1 MMSVLTR
8 LLMCGF
14 TMIRG
19 VAVIPAAAL
28 AVGFVGCA
36 PKQVTMDTLPCANEV
51 HADPSAARLKFAKQA
66 QGAPDDIMPQLCIA
80 YAAIAQHRYSE
91 AIEATTR
98 ALAIEKG
105 NAVALRMR
113 AFARYRLGAFSA
125 AIEDAERSLRSAT
138 DGEAYEIIGKCHLR
152 QGDARAAIEDFRVWA
167 NLSGLVEARCWMGA
181 AQWTAGDRA
190 GGLKTWEAAE
200 LAAPKDPEPFIWKAG
215 FLFRGGDRAAALD
228 AAMRAVELEP
238 SSPQALGTLARVQAW
253 SGDSAAA
260 AATTQRL
267 AVIDP
272 FAAKQLKQSLQ
283 SQPTTELETSGG

>member
-1 MMSVLTR
+1 MSTLRRLQKHPRTALCFGVMIVLAS
-8 LLMCGF
+8 
-14 TMIRG
+14 I
-19 VAVIPAAAL
+19 AAS
-28 AVGFVGCA
+28 GVGCA
-36 PKQVTMDTLPCANEV
+36 PKQVTMSTLPCADEV
-51 HADPSAARLKFAKQA
+51 HANPSAARAKFAEQA
-66 QGAPDDIMPQLCIA
+66 SQSPDDIMPQLCVA

-91 AIEATTR
+91 AVEAATR

-113 AFARYRLGAFSA
+113 AFARYRLGAFNA

-215 FLFRGGDRAAALD
+215 FLFRGGDRDAALE
-228 AAMRAVELEP
+228 AAQRAVAIAP
-238 SSPQALGTLARVQAW
+238 TSPQSLGTLARVQSW
-253 SGDSAAA
+253 SGNASGAEE
-260 AATTQRL
+260 TVRRL
-267 AVIDP
+267 AVTDTI
-272 FAAKQLKQSLQ
+272 AAEKLRQSLQ
-283 SQPTTELETSGG
+283 AQSTTEWETSGG

>member
-1 MMSVLTR
+1 MSTQLPAQEPVRTPHRIRALIV
-8 LLMCGF
+8 MVAIAACG
-14 TMIRG
+14 
-19 VAVIPAAAL
+19 VC
-28 AVGFVGCA
+28 CA
-36 PKQVTMDTLPCANEV
+36 PKQATMTTLPCADEV
-51 HADPSAARLKFAKQA
+51 HANPSAARAKFSAEAAK
-66 QGAPDDIMPQLCIA
+66 APDDIAPQLCIA

-91 AIEATTR
+91 AVEAATR
-98 ALAIEKG
+98 ALTIEKG
-105 NAVALRMR
+105 NALALRMR
-113 AFARYRLGAFSA
+113 AFARYRLGAFNA

-215 FLFRGGDRAAALD
+215 FLFRGGDRGAALE
-228 AAMRAVELEP
+228 AAQRAAELEP
-238 SSPQALGTLARVQAW
+238 TSPQALGTLARVQSW
-253 SGDSAAA
+253 SGDGAGAQ
-260 AATTQRL
+260 ATVKRL
-267 AVIDP
+267 AVTDKM
-272 FAAKQLKQSLQ
+272 AAEKLQQSLQ